1 MHLGRWHS
9 RFSPGT
15 HVKTLEETPAFW
27 LLSGPALTVEAI
39 WGMNLHIKDISPS
52 FFAPLSL
59 PLSLSLSLPSSIILS
74 LSKKKKKS
82 KEEVGTIG
90 HSVYNVQMIPAKR
103 IKKIKPW

>member
-52 FFAPLSL
+52 FFRPSL
-59 PLSLSLSLPSSIILS
+59 PPSLSFPVSPFLYNFVSL
-74 LSKKKKKS
+74 KKKKS